1 MLIIKKVI
9 KIFKDLLNEWV
20 VETDT
25 FDPHDF
31 NYYYT
36 GYQKARP
43 QEGKTD
49 SLICPQGVLKKR

>member
-1 MLIIKKVI
+1 MS
-9 KIFKDLLNEWV
+9 DLLNKWV
-20 VETDT
+20 AECDA

-49 SLICPQGVLKKR
+49 CLIRPQGVLKKR